1 MIVSCARQAGWFA
14 ILGCALLTAFSSST
28 LAQNTAAQ
36 NTAAPSAAEAAV
48 RQASKDYLG
57 AVARSDHKA
66 LTEFWT
72 AEGTYVD
79 PAGDTFTARELIA
92 DIEASPP
99 AARPG
104 AKLSDVTVRFLSPD
118 VAVEDGHCE
127 LALRDGTPARGRYH
141 ALWVRQQGKWK
152 LDRLEDLRAAAPSH
166 ASRLAALESFV
177 GEWTGE
183 SGGRAVRMT
192 TRWNAT
198 KTFLRQDLVVTAGG
212 KEVSGSVQVIGW
224 DPREEKF
231 HSWAF
236 YDDGG
241 HGQGFWSQE
250 AHVWMVLV
258 DGVRPDGATTTAT
271 HVYRFVDKNTLVCQ
285 SIDAAVDG
293 EALPDIEVKL
303 TRTPAGK

>member
-1 MIVSCARQAGWFA
+1 MIVPYARLARWFA
-14 ILGCALLTAFSSST
+14 ILWCASIAAVSSPA
-28 LAQNTAAQ
+28 LAQNPAAA
-36 NTAAPSAAEAAV
+36 NAAEAAV
-48 RQASKDYLG
+48 RQASKDYLA

-66 LTEFWT
+66 LTGFWT

-92 DIEASPP
+92 DMEAAPP

-166 ASRLAALESFV
+166 ASRLAALEPFV
-177 GEWTGE
+177 GEWSGE
-183 SGGRAVRMT
+183 SSGRAVRMT

-198 KTFLRQDLVVTAGG
+198 KTFLRQDLVITAAG

-258 DGVRPDGATTTAT
+258 DGVRPDGSTTTAT

-285 SIDAAVDG
+285 AIDATVDG

-303 TRTPAGK
+303 TRQPAGK

>member
-1 MIVSCARQAGWFA
+1 MIVPYARLARWFA
-14 ILGCALLTAFSSST
+14 ILWCASIAAVSSPA
-28 LAQNTAAQ
+28 LAQNPAAA
-36 NTAAPSAAEAAV
+36 NAAEAAV
-48 RQASKDYLG
+48 RQASKDYLA

-66 LTEFWT
+66 LTGFWT

-92 DIEASPP
+92 DMEAAPP

-166 ASRLAALESFV
+166 ASRLAALEPFV
-177 GEWTGE
+177 GEWSGE
-183 SGGRAVRMT
+183 SSGRAVRMT

-198 KTFLRQDLVVTAGG
+198 KTFLRQDLVITAAG

-285 SIDAAVDG
+285 AIDAAVDG

-303 TRTPAGK
+303 TRQPAGK

>member
-1 MIVSCARQAGWFA
+1 MIESCARRASCFA
-14 ILGCALLTAFSSST
+14 LLWCALIAVLPS
-28 LAQNTAAQ
+28 LVIAQNPAAQ
-36 NTAAPSAAEAAV
+36 NNTAPNPAEAAV
-48 RQASKDYLG
+48 RQASKDYLA

-66 LTEFWT
+66 LTEYWT

-92 DIEASPP
+92 DMEASPP

-127 LALRDGTPARGRYH
+127 LALRDGTPAHGRYH

-152 LDRLEDLRAAAPSH
+152 LDRLEDLRAAAPSL
-166 ASRLAALESFV
+166 ASRLAALETFV

-183 SGGRAVRMT
+183 SNGRAVRMT
-192 TRWNAT
+192 TRWNAS
-198 KTFLRQDLVVTAGG
+198 KTFLRQDLVITSGG

-258 DGVRPDGATTTAT
+258 DGVRPDGSTTTAT
-271 HVYRFVDKNTLVCQ
+271 HVYRFTDKNTLVCQ
-285 SIDAAVDG
+285 SIDSEVDG
-293 EALPDIEVKL
+293 EALPDVEVKL
-303 TRTPAGK
+303 TRQPAGK